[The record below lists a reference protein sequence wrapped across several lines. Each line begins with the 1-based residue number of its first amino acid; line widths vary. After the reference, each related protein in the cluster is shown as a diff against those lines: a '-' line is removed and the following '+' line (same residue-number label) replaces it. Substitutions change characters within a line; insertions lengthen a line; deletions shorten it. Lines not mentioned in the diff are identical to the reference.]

1 MNIDTQEELQTKLKT
16 TINSHLKNYR
26 ISPTSGMPTVFTT
39 SSQTTVFEI
48 PGDNVFN
55 PSRMSLNFTRGEI
68 ALLGSY
74 YNCVPNFY
82 IPYIERVELKSANG
96 SILIDINNV
105 ATYSRLSSLLLNN
118 YRENTQVSGM
128 VYPGATVITEGGAN
142 KLHAVDPYL
151 ENRTSTNALA
161 VVNDIGND
169 PGINLG
175 TLNRAAQYDW
185 SVVGTALPAKNIN
198 ISLSDLIS
206 DSFFGINK
214 EIYTSSNLYL
224 RIQWAPFTSWLY
236 RPRETFNNM
245 SNAAPTSPIKF
256 DNLNLNMYV
265 EANPQI
271 SQIIKERYNSQQVL
285 ICPEIQSNNIVISN
299 SAGYRSIIVKVLNS
313 GDARLYKLV
322 SGLAS
327 GNATD
332 FYFNNNTS
340 NYGNKK
346 YDNVELYLNTL
357 QLLNLST
364 VNNQDVEHTLQFY
377 KNHSFSDLNSFKVV
391 SPFTHVF
398 DCSQIDNKLY
408 DGLTLRGIPFDN
420 PQGEHSLQLRYN
432 IVAPVVPDPDTN
444 LTVVP
449 MNPNNQ
455 TTLSAF
461 VYICLLKPIYI
472 KGGQIQLI
480 PFN

>member
-1 MNIDTQEELQTKLKT
+1 MNIDTQEELQTKLKS

-26 ISPTSGMPTVFTT
+26 ISPTSGNPSTFLT

-48 PGDNVFN
+48 PGDNVWN
-55 PSRMSLNFTRGEI
+55 ASRMSLNFTRGSVSSL
-68 ALLGSY
+68 ASY
-74 YNCVPNFY
+74 YNCVPNFF
-82 IPYIERVELKSANG
+82 IPYIERIELKSSNG
-96 SILIDINNV
+96 TILVDINNINV
-105 ATYSRLSSLLLNN
+105 LSRLSSLLLNN

-128 VYPGATVITEGGAN
+128 VYPGSTVITEAGVS
-142 KLHAVDPYL
+142 KLHATDPYL
-151 ENRTSTNALA
+151 ENRTNTTALA
-161 VVNDIGND
+161 IVNDIGND
-169 PGINLG
+169 PGLNLG

-185 SVVGTALPAKNIN
+185 SIAGEALPAKNIN
-198 ISLSDLIS
+198 ISLSDLLP

-224 RIQWAPFTSWLY
+224 RIQWAPYTSWLY
-236 RPRETFNNM
+236 RPRETFINM
-245 SNAAPTSPIKF
+245 SNAAPTDAIKF
-256 DNLNLNMYV
+256 ENLNLNMYV

-271 SQIIKERYNSQQVL
+271 AQIIKERYNSQQVL

-299 SAGYRSIIVKVLNS
+299 SAGQRSIIVKVLNS
-313 GDARLYKLV
+313 GDARLYKFYA
-322 SGLAS
+322 GLAS
-327 GNATD
+327 GNVNTNGNE

-364 VNNQDVEHTLQFY
+364 TYNQDIEHILQFY
-377 KNHSFSDLNSFKVV
+377 KNHSFSDLNSFKVI
-391 SPFTHVF
+391 SPFSHVF
-398 DCSQIDNKLY
+398 DCSQVDNKLY

-432 IVAPVVPDPDTN
+432 IVAPVAN
-444 LTVVP
+444 QP
-449 MNPNNQ
+449 MNPANQ
-455 TTLSAF
+455 TTFNAF
-461 VYICLLKPIYI
+461 VFVCLMKPIYI
-472 KGGQIQLI
+472 KGGVIQLI

>member
-1 MNIDTQEELQTKLKT
+1 MNITTQEELQTKLQS

-26 ISPTSGMPTVFTT
+26 ISPTSGNPSTFTT

-48 PGDNVFN
+48 PGDNVFL
-55 PSRMSLNFTRGEI
+55 PSRMSLNFVRGEI
-68 ALLGSY
+68 AALQDY
-74 YNCVPNFY
+74 YNCVANFY
-82 IPYIERVELKSANG
+82 VPYIERIELKSSNG
-96 SILIDINNV
+96 TILVDINNLNV
-105 ATYSRLSSLLLNN
+105 LSRLSSLLLNN

-128 VYPGATVITEGGAN
+128 VYPGETIVLNANATNLQGT
-142 KLHAVDPYL
+142 DPYL
-151 ENRTSTNALA
+151 ENRSSSIA
-161 VVNDIGND
+161 VANGSDKGL
-169 PGINLG
+169 NLG
-175 TLNRAAQYDW
+175 TLSRAAQYDW
-185 SVVGTALPAKNIN
+185 SSVSAALPAKNIN
-198 ISLSDLIS
+198 ISLSDLIP

-214 EIYTSSNLYL
+214 EIYTASNLYL
-224 RIQWAPFTSWLY
+224 RIQWAPYTSWLY
-236 RPRETFNNM
+236 RPRETFINM
-245 SNAAPTSPIKF
+245 SNAAPTAAIKF
-256 DNLNLNMYV
+256 ENLNLNMYV

-271 SQIIKERYNSQQVL
+271 AQIIKERYNTQQVL

-299 SAGYRSIIVKVLNS
+299 SAGQRSIIVKVLNS
-313 GDARLYKLV
+313 GDARLYKFYA
-322 SGLAS
+322 GLAS

-340 NYGNKK
+340 NYANNK

-364 VNNQDVEHTLQFY
+364 TNNQDIEHILQFY

-432 IVAPVVPDPDTN
+432 IVAPPLAPLIN
-444 LTVVP
+444 P

-455 TTLSAF
+455 TTFNAF
-461 VYICLLKPIYI
+461 VFVCLMKPIYI
-472 KGGQIQLI
+472 KGGTIQLI

>member
-1 MNIDTQEELQTKLKT
+1 MNITTQEELQTKLQS

-26 ISPTSGMPTVFTT
+26 ISPTSGNPSTFTT

-55 PSRMSLNFTRGEI
+55 PSRMSLNFKRGAV
-68 ALLGSY
+68 ALLGGY
-74 YNCVPNFY
+74 YNAVANFY
-82 IPYIERVELKSANG
+82 IPYIERLELKSSNG
-96 SILIDINNV
+96 TILVDINNV
-105 ATYSRLSSLLLNN
+105 NVLSRLSSLLLNN

-128 VYPGATVITEGGAN
+128 VYPGETIVLEANATHLEGT
-142 KLHAVDPYL
+142 DPYL
-151 ENRTSTNALA
+151 ENRSSITALA
-161 VVNDIGND
+161 NGND
-169 PGINLG
+169 LGLNLG
-175 TLNRAAQYDW
+175 TINRAAQYDW
-185 SVVGTALPAKNIN
+185 SKVGAALPAKNIN
-198 ISLSDLIS
+198 ISLSDLIP

-214 EIYTSSNLYL
+214 EIYTASNLYL
-224 RIQWAPFTSWLY
+224 RIQWAPYTSWLY
-236 RPRETFNNM
+236 RVNETFTNM
-245 SNAAPTSPIKF
+245 SNTAPTSAIAF
-256 DNLNLNMYV
+256 ENLNLNMYV

-271 SQIIKERYNSQQVL
+271 AQIIKERYNSQQVL

-299 SAGYRSIIVKVLNS
+299 SAGQRSIIVKVLNS
-313 GDARLYKLV
+313 GDARLYKFYA
-322 SGLAS
+322 GLAS

-340 NYGNKK
+340 NYNNLK

-364 VNNQDVEHTLQFY
+364 TNNQDIEHILQFY
-377 KNHSFSDLNSFKVV
+377 KNHSFSDLNSFKVI

-432 IVAPVVPDPDTN
+432 IVAAGAN
-444 LTVVP
+444 VP

-455 TTLSAF
+455 TSLSAF
-461 VYICLLKPIYI
+461 VFVCLMKPIYI
-472 KGGQIQLI
+472 KGGTIQLI